1 MCFIRGEEIKIK
13 LIIFILLNILISECS
28 DLDYTTCMQY
38 PEYCEWNQETGQC
51 QDIGGGSGNDGY
63 IEPSCIPFNQTDPI
77 PYNTT
82 EYADMCMEYL
92 GVPPTVDCGEGV
104 HIPIYING
112 EEVYQDQPPGTCD
125 DQDFKGTCNIGSR
138 VGRIEGVDING
149 NPIPEV
155 VWVFFCR
162 SAGQDLFDQIGAV
175 SVQMIGYNTENGATC
190 FFESPDAIG
199 DNIQSEYLSYDENGF
214 LDGTLPS
221 YGTQAFNQTFHSP
234 IVSGTNC
241 MSCHNSDPFIHDPW
255 IDNAKL
261 PSDPSQTV
269 IPKYEYDAFDLE
281 YFAVGGYGSQFSNAS
296 IHIQGNN
303 CLSCHRSSME
313 LATTVFDGLGNVVVN
328 EFMPPYDPGSLSDDY
343 NELIECYVNGPEN
356 TEDCNWI
363 IPAGGDCNSEIVGL
377 ENDIL
382 LGDVN
387 LDFIINIQDIIIM
400 ISLILN
406 SEFDDLADINLDDNI
421 DVLDIIQLTNIIL
434 NNQLMQSR
442 HINPHNF
449 NFINKSTVQE
459 IKDWIKSID

>member
-1 MCFIRGEEIKIK
+1 MGEKIKFK

-28 DLDYTTCMQY
+28 DLDYNTCLQY

-51 QDIGGGSGNDGY
+51 QDIGGDSGNDGY

-221 YGTQAFNQTFHSP
+221 YGTQGFNEIFHSP

-406 SEFDDLADINLDDNI
+406 SEFDELADTNLDGNI

-442 HINPHNF
+442 HINSHNF

>member
-1 MCFIRGEEIKIK
+1 MGEKIKFK

-28 DLDYTTCMQY
+28 DLDYNTCLQY

-92 GVPPTVDCGEGV
+92 GVPPIVDCGEGV

-221 YGTQAFNQTFHSP
+221 YGTQGFNQTFHSP

-313 LATTVFDGLGNVVVN
+313 LATTVFDGLGNVLVN
-328 EFMPPYDPGSLSDDY
+328 EFMPPYNPGSLSDDY

-363 IPAGGDCNSEIVGL
+363 IPPGGDCNSEIVGL
-377 ENDIL
+377 ENDIV

>member
-51 QDIGGGSGNDGY
+51 QDIGSGSGNDGY

-221 YGTQAFNQTFHSP
+221 YGTQAFNQIFHSP

-363 IPAGGDCNSEIVGL
+363 IPPGGDCNSEIVGL
-377 ENDIL
+377 ENDIV

-442 HINPHNF
+442 YINPHNF
-449 NFINKSTVQE
+449 NFINKSTVLE

>member
-1 MCFIRGEEIKIK
+1 MGSEMCIR
-13 LIIFILLNILISECS
+13 
-28 DLDYTTCMQY
+28 DRQY

-51 QDIGGGSGNDGY
+51 QDIGGDSGNDGY

-125 DQDFKGTCNIGSR
+125 DQDFKGTCNVGSR

-221 YGTQAFNQTFHSP
+221 YGTQAFNQIFHSP

-363 IPAGGDCNSEIVGL
+363 IPDGGDCNSEIVGL
-377 ENDIL
+377 ENDML

-406 SEFDDLADINLDDNI
+406 SEFDELADINLDDNI

>member
-1 MCFIRGEEIKIK
+1 
-13 LIIFILLNILISECS
+13 
-28 DLDYTTCMQY
+28 MQY

-221 YGTQAFNQTFHSP
+221 YGTQAFNQIFHSP

-343 NELIECYVNGPEN
+343 NELVECYVNGPEN

-434 NNQLMQSR
+434 NNQ
-442 HINPHNF
+442 
-449 NFINKSTVQE
+449 
-459 IKDWIKSID
+459 

>member
-51 QDIGGGSGNDGY
+51 QDIGSGSGNDGY

-221 YGTQAFNQTFHSP
+221 YGTQGFDQTFHSP

-363 IPAGGDCNSEIVGL
+363 IPPGGDCNSEIVGL
-377 ENDIL
+377 ENDIV

-406 SEFDDLADINLDDNI
+406 SEFDELADINLDDNI

-442 HINPHNF
+442 YINPHNF
-449 NFINKSTVQE
+449 NFINKSTVLE

>member
-51 QDIGGGSGNDGY
+51 QDIGSGSGNDGY

-221 YGTQAFNQTFHSP
+221 YGTQGFDQTFHSP

-363 IPAGGDCNSEIVGL
+363 IPPGGDCNSEIVGL
-377 ENDIL
+377 ENDIV

-442 HINPHNF
+442 YINPHNF
-449 NFINKSTVQE
+449 NFINKSTVLE

>member
-1 MCFIRGEEIKIK
+1 
-13 LIIFILLNILISECS
+13 
-28 DLDYTTCMQY
+28 MQY

-51 QDIGGGSGNDGY
+51 QDIGSGSGNDGY

-221 YGTQAFNQTFHSP
+221 YGTQGFDQTFHSP

-363 IPAGGDCNSEIVGL
+363 IPPGGDCNSEIVGL
-377 ENDIL
+377 ENDIV

-442 HINPHNF
+442 YINPHNF
-449 NFINKSTVQE
+449 NFINKSTVLE

>member
-1 MCFIRGEEIKIK
+1 
-13 LIIFILLNILISECS
+13 
-28 DLDYTTCMQY
+28 MQY

-92 GVPPTVDCGEGV
+92 GVPPIVDCGEGV

-221 YGTQAFNQTFHSP
+221 YGTQGFNQTFHSP

-356 TEDCNWI
+356 TVDCNWI

-406 SEFDDLADINLDDNI
+406 SEFDELADTNLDGNI

-442 HINPHNF
+442 YINPHNF
-449 NFINKSTVQE
+449 NFINKSTVHE